1 MLRFGLAVLVLC
13 SSTWAEASAKPG
25 KTQKVVYPNGR
36 VVYEAVSEKPAPQ
49 EAAAAA
55 KDAAPAEDPV
65 AQADPPSKV
74 VEAPVP
80 PTDGASPVS
89 LVQQPTPANPKL
101 PCEGCGDG
109 TTPTPDGKCEK
120 HNPPYIIPGSDD
132 DCEGKKVCT
141 DKDNPQK
148 GKLGEVNGG
157 LVKFYKNCVN
167 FQAVAPIPVIVKNQR
182 EDYIFDKAKYGEK
195 CCEYIVCV
203 VTKCCCIDTRECE
216 LRKKNVSMR
225 ACRRTVGGGIDVY
238 VLNEPGFP
246 EQWVLHLGLTTAEYQ
261 AEFPSKPIP

>member
-1 MLRFGLAVLVLC
+1 MLRYGLAVLVLC
-13 SSTWAEASAKPG
+13 SSAWAEASAKPG
-25 KTQKVVYPNGR
+25 RTQKVTYPNGR

-49 EAAAAA
+49 QAAATP
-55 KDAAPAEDPV
+55 KDSASADNVV
-65 AQADPPSKV
+65 AQVDQSSKV
-74 VEAPVP
+74 VEAPP
-80 PTDGASPVS
+80 PDASSPVS

-132 DCEGKKVCT
+132 DCEGKKECVN
-141 DKDNPQK
+141 KDNPQK

-157 LVKFYKNCVN
+157 LIKFYKHCEP
-167 FQAVAPIPVIVKNQR
+167 FRAVAPIPVIVKNQR
-182 EDYIFDKAKYGEK
+182 EDYIFDKMKYGEK

-216 LRKKNVSMR
+216 LRKKEVNMR
-225 ACRRTVGGGIDVY
+225 ACRRNSDGTIDVY

-261 AEFPSKPIP
+261 SLFPGKPLP